1 MVAFHPAFLFKE
13 GFEALIQVFRC
24 LCLPDCQMDMSE
36 MRITK
41 KCIEGMLSVDPFVY
55 GGTATAS
62 VRDKLR
68 LGSGVRFRI
77 FAGCLVKQELHCFY
91 SHTFPVMAYGGE
103 RRIKLLPCFC
113 IIIAGYQYI
122 IRNQVTH
129 ICYGIIYACSH
140 DIVCTDKGIGK
151 TMVLCCPLM
160 HQHRSRF
167 SGPVAK

>member
-1 MVAFHPAFLFKE
+1 MVARGEQVFIVFRNAEKLFFKTEHEMVAFHPAFLFKE

-77 FAGCLVKQELHCFY
+77 FCRLPGQTRAPLLLFPY
-91 SHTFPVMAYGGE
+91 LSSHGLRWRE
-103 RRIKLLPCFC
+103 E
-113 IIIAGYQYI
+113 
-122 IRNQVTH
+122 
-129 ICYGIIYACSH
+129 
-140 DIVCTDKGIGK
+140 D
-151 TMVLCCPLM
+151 
-160 HQHRSRF
+160 
-167 SGPVAK
+167 